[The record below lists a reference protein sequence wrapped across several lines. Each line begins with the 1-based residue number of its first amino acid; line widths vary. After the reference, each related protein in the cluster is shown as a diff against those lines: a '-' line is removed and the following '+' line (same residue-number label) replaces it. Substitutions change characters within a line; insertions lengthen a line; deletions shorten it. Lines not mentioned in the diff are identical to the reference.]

1 MKKVVIKVCMNDDTA
16 RFYCFGPRSSRCKA
30 MRVATGFA
38 GVQSVALV
46 GDDKDRIEVVG
57 ERVDAVKLT
66 TLLRKNVG
74 FAEIVTVGEADA
86 KKNENEDTAAQPVIW
101 SYVGGVPHREIVYV
115 MDPYP
120 HYSEPSCSI
129 M

>member
-1 MKKVVIKVCMNDDTA
+1 M
-16 RFYCFGPRSSRCKA
+16 
-30 MRVATGFA
+30 
-38 GVQSVALV
+38 ALV
-46 GDDKDRIEVVG
+46 GDNKDRIEVVG

-74 FAEIVTVGEADA
+74 FAEIVTVGEADV
-86 KKNENEDTAAQPVIW
+86 KKDEDTAPQPIVW
-101 SYVGGVPHREIVYV
+101 SYVGGVPHREIAYV

-120 HYSEPSCSI
+120 RYSEPSCSI